1 MRRDPIILQWTKIH
15 MRWQRDASMWITIAQ
30 VVDPSGEDVVVI
42 VEVSPCSFTLGEVG
56 VDEMVVGLGKEA
68 VVMGDGKAF

>member
-1 MRRDPIILQWTKIH
+1 M
-15 MRWQRDASMWITIAQ
+15 
-30 VVDPSGEDVVVI
+30 VVI